1 MFKNKCILLKT
12 KKSGTQTIP
21 ASSIKATGQ
30 QSNFCFTLRKY
41 FHNLFLPKKNAYFRC
56 QLWRVEHTIDEY
68 ND

>member
-1 MFKNKCILLKT
+1 MHSFKNKKEWNT
-12 KKSGTQTIP
+12 NN
-21 ASSIKATGQ
+21 SSIQHK
-30 QSNFCFTLRKY
+30 SNGTTVQFFFTLRKY